1 MRLMSI
7 FSSLAR
13 KQSKW
18 TKFPK
23 CWTIPLSVLPLMLAL
38 VSIHSHTVW
47 KPICIYYC
55 RWIGTSAQ
63 PHNEFNNSTRDV
75 HCEEHWAQVNL
86 SLNWFSHHHEM
97 KKTNSYLED
106 GKKTTK
112 PVHHVLQFQW
122 LIENMQNTSM
132 VV

>member
-1 MRLMSI
+1 MNEIPKMLNYS
-7 FSSLAR
+7 FKCSSFNACTGFH
-13 KQSKW
+13 S
-18 TKFPK
+18 FPHSMK
-23 CWTIPLSVLPLMLAL
+23 ANLHLLLQMGWNICSAL
-38 VSIHSHTVW
+38 
-47 KPICIYYC
+47 
-55 RWIGTSAQ
+55 
-63 PHNEFNNSTRDV
+63 PHNEFNNTTRDV

-86 SLNWFSHHHEM
+86 SLNWLSHHHEM